1 MKIKCPACSTTL
13 EIPAAAAGK
22 VVKCPCGQQLKAPA
36 APAGTPTQA
45 TAPTKPAPTKPAPA
59 KPAPVTPAP
68 AKQAPAKPAPA
79 KPAPAKKPAGPVPQ
93 PVAAGADLFDQLTE
107 DDYQPI
113 KSVSQPGKKPPAPT
127 VGENTRKLLDQ
138 ARGNEGKKKRK
149 KKKTRSTKNG
159 DRRSLPGAIA
169 CFVLAFATTGFGCYL
184 AYKRLEES
192 TFADEVVYIIGM
204 ALVPV
209 LFLVFG
215 VLMMGRKKD

>member
-13 EIPAAAAGK
+13 DIPAAAAGK

-45 TAPTKPAPTKPAPA
+45 AASAKPAPPKPAPA
-59 KPAPVTPAP
+59 KPA
-68 AKQAPAKPAPA
+68 PAPA
-79 KPAPAKKPAGPVPQ
+79 KPAPAKKPAAAPVPQ

-113 KSVSQPGKKPPAPT
+113 KSVGQPGKKPPAPT

-149 KKKTRSTKNG
+149 KKKTKTSSTKNG
-159 DRRSLPGAIA
+159 DRRNLPGAIV
-169 CFVLAFATTGFGCYL
+169 CFVLAFATTGYGGYL
-184 AYKRLEES
+184 IYKRLEES
-192 TFADEVVYIIGM
+192 TFGDEIAYILGGC
-204 ALVPV
+204 AVPV